1 MVWLLSERRRHVP
14 WRRTVADEIALQAVF
29 AVAIQ
34 KFPVQQAG
42 AALNDVL
49 IALQDATRPDS
60 AMVFGHL
67 GVGAAVGLSKAANV
81 FVGMVEVP
89 LLVKPYLAHVSR
101 GEVFVIILGA
111 SRGLRA
117 R

>member
-1 MVWLLSERRRHVP
+1 MVWLLSQRRRHVP
-14 WRRTVADEIALQAVF
+14 GGARWLTKSRCRRCLRWRSRSF
-29 AVAIQ
+29 
-34 KFPVQQAG
+34 QQAG

-89 LLVKPYLAHVSR
+89 LLVKPYLAHVP
-101 GEVFVIILGA
+101 GPCFAG
-111 SRGLRA
+111 
-117 R
+117 

>member
-1 MVWLLSERRRHVP
+1 MVWLLSQRRRHVP
-14 WRRTVADEIALQAVF
+14 WRRTVADEMALQAVF

-42 AALNDVL
+42 AAL

-89 LLVKPYLAHVSR
+89 LLVNPYLAHVSR